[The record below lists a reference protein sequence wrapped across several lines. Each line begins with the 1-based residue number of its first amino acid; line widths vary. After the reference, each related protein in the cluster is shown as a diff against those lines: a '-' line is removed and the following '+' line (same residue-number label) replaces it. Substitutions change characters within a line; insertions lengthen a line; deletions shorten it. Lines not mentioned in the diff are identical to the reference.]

1 MLKRTIAALG
11 RVRVNREFILII
23 CFGNDPIFVHQILVA
38 NKYHQQ
44 NVFIKIDFDWLTLKL
59 PNESQ
64 KLRFSCAFFSSFVQL
79 ELDGMVEISCE
90 PGLICSTMVDNAF
103 PQ

>member
-1 MLKRTIAALG
+1 MMLFSCTRYWWLTNITNKM
-11 RVRVNREFILII
+11 F
-23 CFGNDPIFVHQILVA
+23 FV
-38 NKYHQQ
+38 
-44 NVFIKIDFDWLTLKL
+44 KIDFDWLTLNL

-79 ELDGMVEISCE
+79 ELDGMVEVSCE
-90 PGLICSTMVDNAF
+90 PGLICSTMIDNAF